1 MGRQVRIDDALRP
14 AVLMLREAYE
24 CRKITADEVNAM
36 VCYLLHGTAD
46 DDAAAED
53 EGVSE
58 GVSLTVSLPVSLK
71 EENERKERSKE
82 NKEKEERLSLSAR
95 KALKISFVI
104 PSAEEVQQYLD
115 EVGETRFTGEDFCNY
130 YEANGW
136 MASEGCPVKSWKA
149 MARTWRKRERKAI
162 KGKDNVTNKNQ
173 QRQAAGA
180 GAQAG
185 QAGDAEEHRQED
197 MERHLESHHPG
208 DDRLARLAREINQVA
223 QEMGVPTSE
232 YSLRQIAFDAQSLLY
247 RMAFCEGW
255 TDEKWQAAMAHVKA
269 HVKGKKLNTD
279 VLIGEVFEWSRK
291 RP

>member
-1 MGRQVRIDDALRP
+1 MEEYGATINASVEQIKKFFHTYDSIDWVTDKGQPIKYWKSRMKLW
-14 AVLMLREAYE
+14 LS
-24 CRKITADEVNAM
+24 
-36 VCYLLHGTAD
+36 D
-46 DDAAAED
+46 D
-53 EGVSE
+53 
-58 GVSLTVSLPVSLK
+58 
-71 EENERKERSKE
+71 
-82 NKEKEERLSLSAR
+82 NKKHH
-95 KALKISFVI
+95 
-104 PSAEEVQQYLD
+104 
-115 EVGETRFTGEDFCNY
+115 N
-130 YEANGW
+130 
-136 MASEGCPVKSWKA
+136 
-149 MARTWRKRERKAI
+149 
-162 KGKDNVTNKNQ
+162 NVTNKNQ

-185 QAGDAEEHRQED
+185 QAGGAEEHRQED
-197 MERHLESHHPG
+197 MERHLENHHPG

-269 HVKGKKLNTD
+269 HIKGKKLNTD